1 MKNYSKADF
10 NLTWKQV
17 KSKYPK
23 LKPYSDAD
31 YDGTLNI
38 KDCKPLDPNRDG
50 LFGRALGVISGGRM
64 GQTKEQYRAE
74 KVQKNVFGTIP
85 TTRKR
90 WETRFDKTEKVMQ
103 RIPTRLKQTAK
114 KVYRQI
120 PGRKFGEKFTKQ
132 MERPSIAGA
141 PVTIRKR
148 NVYTTGGGIVYRP
161 QSLKRGGKGAGVG
174 KRTGRVGRPTGSYTY
189 RHPVTGQPIH
199 VWQYR
204 KVVNALKRQNKA
216 LAERRD
222 QIEQMRLARQ
232 GIPPQ
237 QAQIIVN
244 SRQIR
249 QAIAQP
255 QEAQVQEAPI
265 QVPQQAQ
272 PNTLQQAEFQR
283 IQTQVLPWERRAAM
297 NRLMRQQ
304 RVQQMEQQ
312 QQGLQE
318 QRMEVSLLDGK
329 TYPKDVSNI
338 QRRERWTYS

>member
-1 MKNYSKADF
+1 MKNYPKADF
-10 NLTWKQV
+10 NLNWKQV
-17 KSKYPK
+17 KKKYPK
-23 LKPYSDAD
+23 LRPYSDTD

-38 KDCKPLDPNRDG
+38 RDCKPLNPKKDG
-50 LFGRALGVISGGRM
+50 VFGRALNVISGGRM
-64 GQTKEQYRAE
+64 GQTKEQYQFE
-74 KVQKNVFGTIP
+74 KKA
-85 TTRKR
+85 
-90 WETRFDKTEKVMQ
+90 
-103 RIPTRLKQTAK
+103 KQIVSPK
-114 KVYRQI
+114 KSISYRTGAAIQ
-120 PGRKFGEKFTKQ
+120 KFGKKFTKQ
-132 MERPSIAGA
+132 MEKPTIART
-141 PVTIRKR
+141 PITIRKR

-161 QSLKRGGKGAGVG
+161 QSLKRGGKGSGVG

-222 QIEQMRLARQ
+222 QIEQMQLARQ

-255 QEAQVQEAPI
+255 QEAQQVQEVPI
-265 QVPQQAQ
+265 QVPQQEFAQ

-304 RVQQMEQQ
+304 RVQEMTQQ

-318 QRMEVSLLDGK
+318 QRTEVSLLDGRA
-329 TYPKDVSNI
+329 YPKDVSNI